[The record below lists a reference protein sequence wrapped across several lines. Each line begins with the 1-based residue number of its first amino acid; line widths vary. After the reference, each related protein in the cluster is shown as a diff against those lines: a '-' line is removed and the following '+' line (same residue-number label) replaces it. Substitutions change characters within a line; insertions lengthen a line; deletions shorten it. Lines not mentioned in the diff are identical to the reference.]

1 MSTPDTTPTAPT
13 QVTHPWRA
21 TIRTLVAV
29 LLSLAASWGVVVETL
44 GLDPSWQ
51 WVAVGS
57 AVAAGITR
65 VMAFPA
71 VEELLRRVAP
81 WLAAGAD

>member
-29 LLSLAASWGVVVETL
+29 LVSLAASWGIVVQAL
-44 GLDPSWQ
+44 GLDPTWQ
-51 WVAVGS
+51 WVALGS
-57 AVAAGITR
+57 AAAAGITR
-65 VMAFPA
+65 VMALPA
-71 VEELLRRVAP
+71 TETLLRRIAP
-81 WLAAGAD
+81 WLAAGN